1 MKSAAQHKLEGTYQ
15 KCRQADR
22 GTNLEPVKSLPC
34 PGELKFTRDKWNEV
48 VGALCDSKLVT
59 IADYPLL
66 KDAFIN
72 LDLAEGIN
80 RRIKEEGGA
89 VEYLANLQGNQ
100 VNLIRERQNAMK
112 IYFNIM
118 LKFGVTPVNAA
129 KVRGVKEAD
138 SEDASAVTALI
149 GNG

>member
-1 MKSAAQHKLEGTYQ
+1 MKSAAKHKLDGTYQ
-15 KCRQADR
+15 KCRHANR
-22 GTNLEPVKSLPC
+22 GTNLSPVKNLVC
-34 PGELKFTRDKWNEV
+34 PVELQYTKEKWNEV

>member
-1 MKSAAQHKLEGTYQ
+1 MAFTKL
-15 KCRQADR
+15 RSF
-22 GTNLEPVKSLPC
+22 SLM
-34 PGELKFTRDKWNEV
+34 R
-48 VGALCDSKLVT
+48 
-59 IADYPLL
+59 
-66 KDAFIN
+66 
-72 LDLAEGIN
+72 
-80 RRIKEEGGA
+80 